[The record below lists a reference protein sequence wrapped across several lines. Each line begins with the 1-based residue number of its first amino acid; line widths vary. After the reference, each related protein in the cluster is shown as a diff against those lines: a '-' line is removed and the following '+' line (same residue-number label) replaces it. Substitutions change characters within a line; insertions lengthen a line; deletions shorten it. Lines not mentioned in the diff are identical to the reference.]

1 MGFSLP
7 IIKKMT
13 SQTKVQFDKANKKNV
28 IEYSE
33 DIYPYATFQLN
44 QTSAGG
50 ETRCTSGA
58 PMRDS
63 EDLDDL
69 DRERERGTPLQTFL
83 YHDPLLTTAETLQLR
98 EVRMKRTK
106 FLGIL

>member
-1 MGFSLP
+1 MR
-7 IIKKMT
+7 
-13 SQTKVQFDKANKKNV
+13 FDGKKNV

-58 PMRDS
+58 PLDRGGG
-63 EDLDDL
+63 DLEDL

-98 EVRMKRTK
+98 EVSSLT
-106 FLGIL
+106 II